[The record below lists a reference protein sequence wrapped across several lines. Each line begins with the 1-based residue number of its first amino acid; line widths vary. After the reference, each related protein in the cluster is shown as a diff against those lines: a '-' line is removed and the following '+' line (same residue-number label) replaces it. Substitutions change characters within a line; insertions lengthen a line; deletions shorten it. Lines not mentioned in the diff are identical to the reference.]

1 MTDLKSSTLCE
12 LGFAIGDKIQFID
25 DVRPRTIDEVNLHY
39 RPILPFKT
47 ISKASETNETYGSLC
62 RRQLNERFDLVQ
74 SAIDAENGDLDAA
87 ARKLKVGRWVIDL
100 ELKRGKL

>member
-1 MTDLKSSTLCE
+1 MADRKSQTLYE

-47 ISKASETNETYGSLC
+47 ISKASETNMTWKQFKIK
-62 RRQLNERFDLVQ
+62 QLNERFEFAKKAVDQHGSIL
-74 SAIDAENGDLDAA
+74 AA
-87 ARKLKVGRWVIDL
+87 AREL
-100 ELKRGKL
+100 ECDRQQIQREFRRGKL